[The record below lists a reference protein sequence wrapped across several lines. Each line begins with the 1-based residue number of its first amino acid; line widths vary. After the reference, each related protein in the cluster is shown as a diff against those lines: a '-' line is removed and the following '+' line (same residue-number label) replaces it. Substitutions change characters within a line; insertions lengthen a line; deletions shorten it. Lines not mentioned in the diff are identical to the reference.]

1 MSLQDTV
8 TKQYVSDPKVFA
20 DAFNYLIYD
29 GEQVIRPEQLTD
41 LDATQFAI
49 PYREEEE
56 GKPEATQKYRDVLK
70 TLAVKTDEHCTYLVL
85 GIENQTNVHYA
96 MPVRNML
103 YDAMQYEKQVRQ
115 LAAAH
120 RKKHDAATSD
130 EYLSGMNREDK
141 ITPVIT
147 LVINFGSKKWDG
159 PIRLHEMFSE
169 QPEHILRLI
178 PDYQVLLIDP
188 MSMADTDLGRL
199 NSSLREGLSYI
210 KYQHDHEQMQ
220 RLLQEDHRFSELERN
235 AALVIQATT
244 KTELNIKPNAEV
256 VDMCEA
262 IRQMMESS
270 KQQGVLQGMQQGM
283 QQGRLQGQ
291 QEGIQQGRLQ
301 GRQEGIQQGSRE
313 MQLQIAR
320 DMLNANMSMQQVAV
334 LTKLTLPEV
343 QQLQTARN

>member
-20 DAFNYLIYD
+20 DAFNYLIYS
-29 GEQVIRPEQLTD
+29 GRQVIRPEQLTD

-85 GIENQTNVHYA
+85 GIENQSNVHYA

-169 QPEHILRLI
+169 QPDHILRLI

-199 NSSLREGLSYI
+199 NSSLREVLSYI
-210 KYQHDHEQMQ
+210 KYQHDQEQMQ
-220 RLLQEDHRFSELERN
+220 RLLQEDNRFSELERN

-262 IRQMMESS
+262 IQQMMNNSM
-270 KQQGVLQGMQQGM
+270 QQGVQLGKQQ
-283 QQGRLQGQ
+283 
-291 QEGIQQGRLQ
+291 GIQQGERN
-301 GRQEGIQQGSRE
+301 
-313 MQLQIAR
+313 MQLRIAR
-320 DMLNANMSMQQVAV
+320 QMLAAKLPLQQISEMTALSVNELQKLQNAGN
-334 LTKLTLPEV
+334 
-343 QQLQTARN
+343 